1 MTDIRSEMGEPQS
14 LCRYQKDNKG
24 IQYELDTSTLDNL
37 DKMDC
42 FLIKHKLPQ
51 LTQHERDHLNSPI
64 TVKEMELIILK
75 LPKKKSPG
83 PRNLS
88 ILVKYLEKNYHEFY
102 TIYTRKQE
110 EEILPPFIFS
120 VTVKYI
126 IVSQWK
132 KLPPYPCLSVRC
144 SGSEYLRYVHDHC
157 YYLFLEVFHH
167 PKPKLSMLPTT
178 APSNFYST
186 FCLYKMAYYRYI
198 IKVESCIYL
207 LHLAYFMWHV
217 FKIHLFFQYAF
228 RNFIP
233 FYGCIIFIVYI
244 SHILLIHSFTN

>member
-1 MTDIRSEMGEPQS
+1 MTNIRSEMGEPQS

-42 FLIKHKLPQ
+42 FLIKHKLSQ

-64 TVKEMELIILK
+64 TVKEMELVILK

-83 PRNLS
+83 PHNLS
-88 ILVKYLEKNYHEFY
+88 ILAKCLEKNYHEFY

-110 EEILPPFIFS
+110 EKTLPPFIFS

-144 SGSEYLRYVHDHC
+144 SGSEYLPMCIATIYFQKFFIILNRNSPC
-157 YYLFLEVFHH
+157 FLQQ
-167 PKPKLSMLPTT
+167 P
-178 APSNFYST
+178 
-186 FCLYKMAYYRYI
+186 
-198 IKVESCIYL
+198 
-207 LHLAYFMWHV
+207 LA
-217 FKIHLFFQYAF
+217 
-228 RNFIP
+228 
-233 FYGCIIFIVYI
+233 I
-244 SHILLIHSFTN
+244 SILLFVSIKWLIIGTS